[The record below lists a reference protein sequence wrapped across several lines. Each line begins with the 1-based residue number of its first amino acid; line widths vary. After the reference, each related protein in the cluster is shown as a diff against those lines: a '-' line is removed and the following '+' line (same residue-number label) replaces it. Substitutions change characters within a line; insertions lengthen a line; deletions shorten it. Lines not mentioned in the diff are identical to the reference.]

1 MSKAKV
7 GFLALCAPVHVE
19 LTDEMGRSFPCTGWA
34 EMAARSLEECPDVEV
49 VRFPDKPIIAGD
61 VTGPQMPNFDRDTL
75 INGRQRSF
83 EAFETLRKAGV
94 DCVVLFFTT
103 WMWVGHYMQA
113 IKNCGIPTILWGV
126 PRGEA
131 CNTVGLH
138 GMHGTMNA
146 IGMKHGFVYGM
157 PGEKETTDQVLDY
170 AKAFYAVKKLS
181 TAKYG
186 KFGSKCMDMLPSIAD
201 DVEWLRRFG
210 VEIEHMDEGY
220 LMREASAAKDADI
233 KKAYNLLDKYVANK
247 PDFDIVK
254 KDLSVFVALKKIK
267 EEHDLDFI
275 GVKCVFEMGEH
286 YIAPCLTQALL
297 GAEGV
302 ASSCCSDDN
311 GILTAYIMNMLG
323 GKSVFQA
330 DVNRVDMKNN
340 EMVMVPCGSAPLDM
354 AASPKH
360 INLPPR
366 PELESGT
373 GGVCID
379 LQIKPGLATMARI
392 SRSVNDY
399 FCHIATGKVHEADR
413 ELHKQCGFPS
423 IVHGFVKMDGDMEKF
438 MRNCHSQYL
447 YFTFADIVKR
457 MKIVADWF
465 GLKVLED

>member
-1 MSKAKV
+1 MKEVKI
-7 GFLALCAPVHVE
+7 GFLTLCAPVHVE
-19 LTDEMGRSFPCTGWA
+19 LIDEMGNNLPCCGWA
-34 EMAARSLEECPDVEV
+34 EMAARSLEEQPGVKL
-49 VRFPDKPIIAGD
+49 VRYPDKPLVDGKIAG
-61 VTGPQMPNFDRDTL
+61 PQVSNFNRDAL
-75 INGRQRSF
+75 ISSRKQAF
-83 EAFETLRKAGV
+83 AAFESLRRDNV
-94 DCVVLFFTT
+94 DCVVLFFST

-113 IKNCGIPTILWGV
+113 IKNSGIPIILWGV
-126 PRGEA
+126 PRGES

-146 IGMKHGFVYGM
+146 IGLKHGFVYGM
-157 PGEKETTDQVLDY
+157 PGEDETTAQVLDY
-170 AKAFYAVKKLS
+170 ANAFYAVRKLAVS
-181 TAKYG
+181 KYG

-220 LMREASAAKDADI
+220 LMREAAVAEESDI
-233 KKAYNLLDKYVANK
+233 KEAYKLLDKYVARK

-254 KDLSVFVALKKIK
+254 KDLSVFVAMNKIK
-267 EEHDLDFI
+267 AEHELDFM
-275 GVKCVFEMGEH
+275 GVKCVFEMGDN

-297 GAEGV
+297 GAEGIPS
-302 ASSCCSDDN
+302 ACCSDDN

-323 GKSVFQA
+323 GNSVFQA
-330 DVNRVDMKNN
+330 DVNRVDVKNN

-354 AASPKH
+354 ATSPEH
-360 INLPPR
+360 VNLPPR
-366 PELESGT
+366 PELEGGT

-423 IVHGFVKMDGDMEKF
+423 LVHGFVKMDGDMEKF

-447 YFTFADIVKR
+447 YFTLAQIDKR
-457 MKIVADWF
+457 MRIVADWF
-465 GLKVLED
+465 DLKILED